1 MNIPQN
7 TGKVNKSGIGIHIEL
22 QPYVEHF
29 RFSSTFSYFTSS
41 NFSKLQMMPDKTI
54 KNQIFIH
61 NKYFDFNLAANIN
74 GKRSF
79 TYIDSS
85 NMLIDQKFQRNVNY
99 CFQISK
105 SIQYKMINIVMSLAG
120 ENLGNNIVLID
131 NVITNEKKYSID
143 IRTTIQ

>member
-7 TGKVNKSGIGIHIEL
+7 TGKVNKSGIGIHFEL
-22 QPYVEHF
+22 QPYVERF

-41 NFSKLQMMPDKTI
+41 NFSKLQLMPDKTI
-54 KNQIFIH
+54 KNQIFIR
-61 NKYFDFNLAANIN
+61 NKYFDLNLAAIIT

-79 TYIDSS
+79 TYIDRS
-85 NMLIDQKFQRNVNY
+85 NMLIDQKFQSNVNY

-143 IRTTIQ
+143 VRTTLQ

>member
-1 MNIPQN
+1 
-7 TGKVNKSGIGIHIEL
+7 
-22 QPYVEHF
+22 
-29 RFSSTFSYFTSS
+29 
-41 NFSKLQMMPDKTI
+41 MPDKTI
-54 KNQIFIH
+54 KNQIFIR
-61 NKYFDFNLAANIN
+61 NKYFDLNLAAIIT

-85 NMLIDQKFQRNVNY
+85 NMLTDQKFQSNVNY

-143 IRTTIQ
+143 VRTTLQ